1 LKKILSSIVIIIFA
15 GVVTC
20 GFLVWQR
27 YEANPEQIVP
37 YPYFYNFSSQPI
49 KPEAPILI
57 IGDRMGDYFSKF
69 SVNLA
74 ETISVNLAK
83 PIKIQS
89 IARKGQGLHRTLHEL
104 KSLTQWPQILI
115 YQGGSEEFIENKF
128 HLTEM
133 TKIKSNFQLYKDDR
147 VETILILYPW
157 LSRIIYEPVNRVS
170 ISETPIFDEYNE
182 TNYLKKLETELL
194 LFEQQL
200 VEMVN
205 LSKDR
210 NSLIIL
216 TTTPI
221 NLDEPPRKVCHF
233 TSTSEVEI
241 EINELREMLKANN
254 PKEAYKR
261 SGELLQKFTGNA
273 DLLYIHGQISK
284 RLGLLDEAVDTLLN
298 ATAFE
303 CKPWRTS
310 HVQNS
315 IIRKVARNHQVILFD
330 YARMVENDFLTGTT
344 YFDEIHPQNLY
355 YEKAME
361 QLGLVIKGVLKL

>member
-1 LKKILSSIVIIIFA
+1 MKKILSSMVIIVFA

-37 YPYFYNFSSQPI
+37 YPYFHNYSVEPM

-57 IGDRMGDYFSKF
+57 IGDRMGEYLSQFK
-69 SVNLA
+69 VNLA

-89 IARKGQGLHRTLHEL
+89 IAKKGHALHRTLHQL
-104 KSLTQWPQILI
+104 KSLVQWPQIII
-115 YQGGSEEFIENKF
+115 YQGGSEEFNETKF
-128 HLTEM
+128 FPSQM
-133 TKIKSNFQLYKDDR
+133 SKIKDNFNLYKDDR
-147 VETILILYPW
+147 IETILILYPW
-157 LSRIIYEPVNRVS
+157 LSRIVYAPVNRVP
-170 ISETPIFDEYNE
+170 ISQSPVLVEYNQLD
-182 TNYLKKLETELL
+182 YLKKLETELL

-200 VEMVN
+200 VELVN
-205 LSKDR
+205 LTKNR
-210 NSLIIL
+210 NSLLIV

-221 NLDEPPRKVCHF
+221 NLDEPPRKICDF
-233 TSTSEVEI
+233 TSTTELEVEI
-241 EINELREMLKANN
+241 KDLREMLKANN
-254 PKEAYKR
+254 PKEAYKK
-261 SGELLQKFTGNA
+261 SGDLLQKYTGNG

-284 RLGLLDEAVDTLLN
+284 RLGYLDESVDTLLN
-298 ATAFE
+298 SSAFD
-303 CKPWRTS
+303 CQPWRAT
-310 HVQNS
+310 HLQNS

-330 YARMVENDFLTGTT
+330 FARMVENDYLTGPTF
-344 YFDEIHPQNLY
+344 FDEIHPQNLY